1 MQFSPREY
9 DQQGWYA
16 ARREN
21 KRLMAGFLTVSF
33 IYVACWSIMF
43 YSQVYRW
50 TFMHWGFFACVTA
63 LSFVV
68 LVLVTV
74 FSVLCWLNFG
84 KGLVQ
89 YRE

>member
-1 MQFSPREY
+1 
-9 DQQGWYA
+9 
-16 ARREN
+16 
-21 KRLMAGFLTVSF
+21 MAGFLTVSF